1 MIFFF
6 PLVISF
12 LLLFILDTVKK
23 GNNINKNIRFFF
35 FFFLVIMIQSMR
47 AILLLL
53 LLCTSVYPYKS
64 KTHILFNQKPLS
76 LIPFFLQLLIVIQM
90 AAVKNQSLPLQL
102 LTLQKPWLLPPL
114 VHLLLQSFMRPLQF
128 KRRRPARH
136 IRVPEQRTG
145 RSLSPVSAVSLAS
158 QVLLR
163 PSLSSVISE
172 RALRISN
179 SLQTK
184 RKVQKRNFLQT
195 ETNQRERGSR
205 NRVNPV

>member
-76 LIPFFLQLLIVIQM
+76 LIPFF
-90 AAVKNQSLPLQL
+90 LQL